1 MTNPFDIT
9 FGKEPN
15 SIISRSEELKPI
27 INSFTSYPS
36 NSNVYILTGIRGSGK
51 TVAMTTISD
60 YFKKEDNWLCI
71 ELNPE
76 SDMLEQLAA
85 KLYGEGN
92 SKKLFVKKEFNISF
106 KGLSFSISGERPISS
121 ISSLLKFELS
131 YLKEK
136 NIKVLISIDEAVS
149 NEYMKVFAHEF
160 QTLLRDKQD
169 LYLIMTGLYQNI
181 SLLEKNKSLTFLY
194 RAPKIYL
201 QSLNIISISNS
212 YKNIFNL
219 SYEDSIKLAKFTNG
233 YAFAYQLLGN
243 LLYESNDKVLNED
256 LISRYDE
263 LLYERSY
270 NIIYNELTKKEKEIL
285 KVSVTDSSNRY
296 IMTNVSISKE
306 QLSAYKK
313 NLVLKGIL
321 VKNKDSIEFALPR
334 FKEFLKFIITYE
346 NIEI

>member
-1 MTNPFDIT
+1 MINTYN
-9 FGKEPN
+9 KAYSKQPN

-60 YFKKEDNWLCI
+60 YFKKENNWLCI

-85 KLYGEGN
+85 KLYDEGN
-92 SKKLFVKKEFNISF
+92 LKKLFVKKEFNISF

-201 QSLNIISISNS
+201 QSLNIMSISNS

-243 LLYESNDKVLNED
+243 LLYESNDKVLNEN

-285 KVSVTDSSNRY
+285 KVSVTDSSNEY
-296 IMTNVSISKE
+296 IMTNASISKE

>member
-9 FGKEPN
+9 FGKEPY

-27 INSFTSYPS
+27 INSFKSSPS
-36 NSNVYILTGIRGSGK
+36 NSNVYILTGVRGSGK
-51 TVAMTTISD
+51 TVAMTGVSS
-60 YFKKEDNWLCI
+60 YFKKENNWICI

-76 SDMLEQLAA
+76 SDMLEQLAS
-85 KLYGEGN
+85 KLYDEGN
-92 SKKLFVKKEFNISF
+92 LKKLFIKKEFNVSF
-106 KGLSFSISGERPISS
+106 KGLSFSISGERPISN
-121 ISSLLKFELS
+121 ISSLLKYELN

-136 NIKVLISIDEAVS
+136 NFKVLVSIDEAVS

-194 RAPKIYL
+194 RAAKIYL
-201 QSLNIISISNS
+201 HSLNIMSISNS
-212 YKNIFNL
+212 YKNIFSL
-219 SYEDSIKLAKFTNG
+219 SNEDSIKLAKFTGG

-243 LLYESNDKVLNED
+243 LLYESNGKDLNND
-256 LISRYDE
+256 LINKYDE

-270 NIIYNELTKKEKEIL
+270 NIIYNELTKKEREIL
-285 KVSVTDSSNRY
+285 KTSVNNCSNEF
-296 IMTNVSISKE
+296 IITNVPISKE

-313 NLVLKGIL
+313 NLILKGIL
-321 VKNKDSIEFALPR
+321 IKNKESIEFALPR
-334 FKEFLKFIITYE
+334 FKEFLKFMITYE